1 MAPRL
6 AQSRAEIVEQ
16 LYKDLGLSK
25 SVHFVHSPPLHS
37 ILFGLAWNYLSIH
50 ITLSVLSLVLPGTVC
65 PSISHYQSSLWS
77 CLDLHQSSLVFAW
90 KCLSIY
96 ITLSVFSLV
105 FAWNCLS
112 IHTCPLCPFATSPL
126 PFGLAWNCIHLPWNC
141 LSVYISLLIGLAQNC
156 VYVSLLWSHLELSV
170 HLLLGLAWNYLSIF
184 FWVLPGT
191 ICPSSVGLA
200 WNCLSIF
207 CWVSLLPETVCPFA
221 LWSHSC
227 LKLSVHLLF
236 GLA

>member
-50 ITLSVLSLVLPGTVC
+50 ITLSVLSLVLPGTVCPSISDWSSLWSCLELC

-141 LSVYISLLIGLAQNC
+141 LSVYISLLFGLARNC

-170 HLLLGLAWNYLSIF
+170 HLLL
-184 FWVLPGT
+184 
-191 ICPSSVGLA
+191 GLA

-221 LWSHSC
+221 LWSC
-227 LKLSVHLLF
+227 LKLSIS
-236 GLA
+236 